1 MGKAETSEI
10 SDAITDPY
18 EKVKDAINQAEI
30 LTYEVKKATVT
41 RNYLRALFD
50 MARLAVITGMDATA
64 KAVDD
69 VKDAVAKKIH
79 SNVKNLPELAPRRCP
94 AEEIRGCLTFCKR

>member
-79 SNVKNLPELAPRRCP
+79 SYIEQLKAANKYDALVEK
-94 AEEIRGCLTFCKR
+94 AEPSVS